1 MAGWLGFERR
11 VASRFFLEGR
21 MQTLLII
28 VGVAAGVAVVAY
40 ISALISGLQKN
51 TLDKT
56 LGAQAHVTLSAPDD
70 RVLAAGLPG
79 TALPASSAAAS
90 GAPAAGVA
98 ASGAATTRLA
108 QTQPRAQR
116 PRSLANWQAL
126 VPLLEAMPEVAAVS
140 PMVAGAGL
148 ALRGEAQ
155 KAITLLGVDLDRY
168 DRIIG
173 LRSKLVA
180 GLARLGPG
188 EAIIGRDLADDLGL
202 RVGDRLTVV
211 TAASGSNNGTD
222 SGADNGANSSAALQV
237 TALVDLGV
245 RELNRRSVIVPLRT
259 AQSLVGLPGGAT
271 NLDLTLVD
279 VWAAPALATRLA
291 ARWPAKVES
300 WQQVN
305 AQLVSALNAQSV
317 STGLIRGVVMVVV
330 ILGIASVLVVSVV
343 QKRREIGIL
352 RAMGA
357 TRGQVLRIFLLQGAI
372 VGALGS
378 ALGVL
383 LAVGL
388 IWAFTTFVRGSDGLP
403 LFNISLS
410 VALALRIAAIAT
422 LCGVLAAVAPARR
435 AASLDPAQ
443 AIRL

>member
-1 MAGWLGFERR
+1 MLHWLGFERR
-11 VASRFFLEGR
+11 VAVRFLREGR

-40 ISALISGLQKN
+40 ISALISGLQSN
-51 TLDKT
+51 TLEKT
-56 LGAQAHVTLSAPDD
+56 LGAQAHVTISAQDD
-70 RVLAAGLPG
+70 VVV
-79 TALPASSAAAS
+79 AAS
-90 GAPAAGVA
+90 VP
-98 ASGAATTRLA
+98 ASGAAALT

-116 PRSLANWQAL
+116 PRSIASWGAL
-126 VPLLEAMPEVAAVS
+126 VPVLEAMPAVAAVS

-148 ALRGEAQ
+148 AQRGEAS
-155 KAITLLGVDLDRY
+155 KSIALVGVDLDRY
-168 DRIIG
+168 DRIVN
-173 LRSKLVA
+173 LRSKVVA
-180 GLARLGPG
+180 GVARLGPG
-188 EAIIGRDLADDLGL
+188 EGIIGRDLADDLGV
-202 RVGDRLTVV
+202 RVGDRVNLVTGTVSDAV
-211 TAASGSNNGTD
+211 R
-222 SGADNGANSSAALQV
+222 V

-245 RELNRRSVIVPLRT
+245 RELNRRTVIVPLRA

-279 VWAAPALATRLA
+279 VWAAQGLATELSQRF
-291 ARWPAKVES
+291 PYKVES
-300 WQQVN
+300 WQQAN

-317 STGLIRGVVMVVV
+317 STALIRGVVMVVV
-330 ILGIASVLVVSVV
+330 VLGIASVLVVSVV

-357 TRGQVLRIFLLQGAI
+357 TRGQVLRVFLLQGAI

-403 LFNISLS
+403 LFAITL
-410 VALALRIAAIAT
+410 APGLALRIAAIAT

-435 AASLDPAQ
+435 AAALDPAQ
-443 AIRL
+443 AIRM